1 MAEWSDLKAA
11 IAKIIKTNGNQEI
24 TGRLLQNV
32 LNNIVS
38 SVGENSTFAGIAT
51 PSTNPGT
58 PDGNVFYLATR
69 AGAYANFNGIAIADG
84 EAVILEWKG
93 RWTKKVTGFAT
104 QEQFSKIEKR
114 GREITLADDLKN
126 ASKSLKTDGT
136 LKDAGGWFTY
146 YKVPITK
153 GDSFIADFSQ
163 IPTSEGTTACVIY
176 NSNGA
181 VTETIN
187 EKKIDYTFTQDGFI
201 SFCFYGSNNFYNIY
215 SFRHLNNTIKQIV
228 DGESLYNLDYRKP
241 LSGSYYTA
249 TTARRAVPTNIRKF
263 GLIITYKTDATT
275 SVTEQFVGSSTSAW
289 TTASNW
295 KNIGASEDDDAVK
308 NQVRQLQEFP
318 PTLPWFDRFGGNG
331 NLSDVTAD
339 LSLIGRTLKDIW
351 FEFPDGKPSWWD
363 SRQPQLR
370 AYNGYGFGEEND
382 ARFIIYFR
390 ESKEETYSIT
400 YNYQYRGPRYKG
412 GIEHFRLAIK
422 LGGSSEPTFYM
433 NVVID
438 TLLLMAIDGTIL
450 NSKDSQNIQPM
461 ILKNTGTL
469 YDIDSKDYVEEAPKD
484 DKEYVRKNG
493 TWAVATA
500 QNIGGIPQIFNAPI
514 RRRDKSEK
522 LRLLCFGSSWNM
534 CAWWYLNKIIQSAGI
549 NAEITGFF
557 TGSAYFAQWI
567 DRYKNNEAV
576 DCWKST
582 NGSDWEKTTANFKD
596 TLNEGWDI
604 IEFQQSA
611 HLAIKWEQGWE
622 PYWSELVSIVKRN
635 CNFDTIIA
643 FNCSY
648 TPAINGNLSPYPN
661 TVDGQKQWQQLNY
674 ENTQKFMALSGIYNV
689 SPGGATM
696 WSLRREPTIN
706 TEDAKD
712 LAFDKLH
719 PDNGLPIYALGGTF
733 FETYISP
740 MYGIS
745 FDKVE
750 WKPDISIQKTP
761 FNNAWLELNDQ
772 QRIKIRKI
780 IKLSLSNRFGFNE
793 L

>member
-1 MAEWSDLKAA
+1 MAKWSDLKAA
-11 IAKIIKTNGNQEI
+11 VAEVIKTNGNQEI
-24 TGRLLQNV
+24 TGAVLQNV
-32 LNNIVS
+32 LNNIIS
-38 SVGENSTFAGIAT
+38 NVGENASFVDVAT

-58 PDGNVFYLATR
+58 PDGNVFYFASE
-69 AGAYANFNGIAIADG
+69 AGIYSNFNGIAIADG

-93 RWTKKVTGFAT
+93 RWTKKVTGLAT

-126 ASKSLKTDGT
+126 ANKSLKTDGT
-136 LKDAGGWFTY
+136 LKDAGDWFTY

-201 SFCFYGSNNFYNIY
+201 SFCFYGSNSFYNIY

-228 DGESLYNLDYRKP
+228 DGESLYNLDYRTP

-295 KNIGASEDDDAVK
+295 KNIGASEDDDVVK

-318 PTLPWFDRFGGNG
+318 PTLPWFDKFGG

-382 ARFIIYFR
+382 ARFIIFFR
-390 ESKEETYSIT
+390 ESKEETYNYT

-422 LGGSSEPTFYM
+422 LGGNSEPTFYM

-450 NSKDSQNIQPM
+450 SSKDSQNIQPM
-461 ILKNTGTL
+461 ILKNTRTL
-469 YDIDSKDYVEEAPKD
+469 YDIGSKNYVEEAPKD
-484 DKEYVRKNG
+484 NKEYVRKNG
-493 TWAVATA
+493 KWAVATA
-500 QNIGGIPQIFNAPI
+500 QNTGGIPQIFNAPI

-549 NAEITGFF
+549 DAEITGFF
-557 TGSAYFAQWI
+557 TGGAHFSQWI

-604 IEFQQSA
+604 IEFQQGASQ
-611 HLAIKWEQGWE
+611 AIKWEQEWE

-648 TPAINGNLSPYPN
+648 TPGVKGNLSPYPN
-661 TVDGQKQWQQLNY
+661 SQDGQKQWQQLNY

-712 LAFDKLH
+712 LASDNLH
-719 PDNGLPIYALGGTF
+719 PDNGLPIYALGGTL
-733 FETYISP
+733 FETYIAP
-740 MYGIS
+740 MYGVS
-745 FDKVE
+745 FASVE
-750 WKPDISIQKTP
+750 WKPDISIAKTP
-761 FNNAWLELNDQ
+761 FNFGYQEMSNDQ
-772 QRIKIRKI
+772 REKVRNIV
-780 IKLSLSNRFGFNE
+780 KLSLSNRFGFNE

>member
-1 MAEWSDLKAA
+1 MAKWSDLKAA

-24 TGRLLQNV
+24 TGQLLQNV
-32 LNNIVS
+32 LNSIVS

-69 AGAYANFNGIAIADG
+69 VGTYANFNGIAIADG

-93 RWTKKVTGFAT
+93 SWTKKVTGFAT

-126 ASKSLKTDGT
+126 TNKSLRTDGT
-136 LKDAGGWFTY
+136 LKDTSSWLTY

-153 GDSFIADFSQ
+153 GDSFIADFSL

-201 SFCFYGSNNFYNIY
+201 SFCFYVYGSNNFYNIY

-249 TTARRAVPTNIRKF
+249 TTARSAVPTNIRKF

-295 KNIGASEDDDAVK
+295 KNIGASEDDDVVK

-318 PTLPWFDRFGGNG
+318 PTLPWFDRFGG

-382 ARFIIYFR
+382 ARFVIYFR
-390 ESKEETYSIT
+390 ESKEETYSNT

-412 GIEHFRLAIK
+412 GIEYFRLAIK
-422 LGGSSEPTFYM
+422 LGGRSEPTFYM

-450 NSKDSQNIQPM
+450 SSKDSQNIQPM

-500 QNIGGIPQIFNAPI
+500 QNIGGIPQIFNVPI

-549 NAEITGFF
+549 NAEITGFY
-557 TGSAYFAQWI
+557 TGGAYFSQWI

-604 IEFQQSA
+604 IEFQQGA
-611 HLAIKWEQGWE
+611 YQAIKWEQEWE

-648 TPAINGNLSPYPN
+648 TPGVNGNLSPYPKSQ
-661 TVDGQKQWQQLNY
+661 DGQKQWQQLNY

-712 LAFDKLH
+712 LASDNLH
-719 PDNGLPIYALGGTF
+719 PDNGLPIYALGGTL
-733 FETYISP
+733 FETYIAP
-740 MYGIS
+740 MYGVS
-745 FDKVE
+745 FTSVE
-750 WKPDISIQKTP
+750 WKPDTSIAKTP
-761 FNNAWLELNDQ
+761 FNFGYQEMSNDQ
-772 QRIKIRKI
+772 REKVRNIV
-780 IKLSLSNRFGFNE
+780 KLSLSNRFGFNE

>member
-1 MAEWSDLKAA
+1 MANWTVLKAA

-24 TGRLLQNV
+24 TGQLLQNV

-58 PDGNVFYLATR
+58 PDGDVFYLATR
-69 AGAYANFNGIAIADG
+69 AGTYANFNGIAIADG

-93 RWTKKVTGFAT
+93 GWTKKVTGFAT

-126 ASKSLKTDGT
+126 TNKSLKTDGT

-153 GDSFIADFSQ
+153 GDNFIADFSQ
-163 IPTSEGTTACVIY
+163 IPTSEGATACVIY

-187 EKKIDYTFTQDGFI
+187 EKKINYTFTQDGFI
-201 SFCFYGSNNFYNIY
+201 SFCFYGSESFYNIY

-249 TTARRAVPTNIRKF
+249 TTARIAVPTNIRKF

-351 FEFPDGKPSWWD
+351 FEFPNGKPTWWD

-412 GIEHFRLAIK
+412 GIEHFRLAIR

-450 NSKDSQNIQPM
+450 GSKDSQNIQPM

-469 YDIDSKDYVEEAPKD
+469 YGIGSKGYVEEAPKD

-522 LRLLCFGSSWNM
+522 LRMLCFGSSWNM
-534 CAWWYLNKIIQSAGI
+534 CAWWYLNKMTQSAGI

-689 SPGGATM
+689 SPGGATI

-706 TEDAKD
+706 ISND

-719 PDNGLPIYALGGTF
+719 PDNGLPLYALGGTF

-761 FNNAWLELNDQ
+761 FNNAWQELNDQ

>member
-1 MAEWSDLKAA
+1 MAKWSDLKAA
-11 IAKIIKTNGNQEI
+11 IANIIKTNGNQEI

-32 LNNIVS
+32 LNSIVS

-69 AGAYANFNGIAIADG
+69 AGTYTNFNGIAIIDG

-93 RWTKKVTGFAT
+93 SWTKKVTGFAT

-126 ASKSLKTDGT
+126 ANKSLKTNGT
-136 LKDAGGWFTY
+136 LKDAGGWLTY

-153 GDSFIADFSQ
+153 GDSFIADFSL

-201 SFCFYGSNNFYNIY
+201 SFCFSGNNNFYNIY
-215 SFRHLNNTIKQIV
+215 SFKHLNNTIKQIV
-228 DGESLYNLDYRKP
+228 NGESLYNLDYHKP

-249 TTARRAVPTNIRKF
+249 TTARSAVPTNIRKF

-295 KNIGASEDDDAVK
+295 KNIGASEDDDIVK
-308 NQVRQLQEFP
+308 NQVKQLQEFP
-318 PTLPWFDRFGGNG
+318 PTLPWFDRFGG

-351 FEFPDGKPSWWD
+351 FEFPNGKPSWWD

-370 AYNGYGFGEEND
+370 AYNGYGFGTETD

-390 ESKEETYSIT
+390 ESKEETYDIT

-412 GIEHFRLAIK
+412 EIEHFRLAIK

-438 TLLLMAIDGTIL
+438 TLLLMPIEGTIL
-450 NSKDSQNIQPM
+450 SSINSQKIQPM

-469 YDIDSKDYVEEAPKD
+469 YNVGGNNFVEEAPED
-484 DKEYVRKNG
+484 GNEYVRKNKE
-493 TWAVATA
+493 WVIPIF
-500 QNIGGIPQIFNAPI
+500 NIRGIIPQIFNTPI

-549 NAEITGFF
+549 NAEITGFY
-557 TGSAYFAQWI
+557 TGGAYFSQWI

-604 IEFQQSA
+604 IEFQQGA
-611 HLAIKWEQGWE
+611 YQAIKWEQEWE

-635 CNFDTIIA
+635 CNFDTVIA

-648 TPAINGNLSPYPN
+648 TPGVNGNLSPYPN
-661 TVDGQKQWQQLNY
+661 SQDGQKQWQQLNY

-712 LAFDKLH
+712 LASDNLH
-719 PDNGLPIYALGGTF
+719 PDNGLPIYALGGTL
-733 FETYISP
+733 FETYIAP

-745 FDKVE
+745 FTSVE
-750 WKPDISIQKTP
+750 WKPDTSIAKTP
-761 FNNAWLELNDQ
+761 FNFGYQEMSNDQ
-772 QRIKIRKI
+772 REKVRNIV
-780 IKLSLSNRFGFNE
+780 KLSLSNRFGFNE

>member
-1 MAEWSDLKAA
+1 MAKWSDLKAA
-11 IAKIIKTNGNQEI
+11 IANIIKTNGNQEI
-24 TGRLLQNV
+24 TGQLLQNV
-32 LNNIVS
+32 LNSIVS

-69 AGAYANFNGIAIADG
+69 AGTYANFNGIAIIDG

-93 RWTKKVTGFAT
+93 KWTKNVTGFAT
-104 QEQFSKIEKR
+104 QEQLSKIDKR

-126 ASKSLKTDGT
+126 ANKSLKTNGT
-136 LKDAGGWFTY
+136 LKDTGNWFTY

-153 GDSFIADFSQ
+153 GDSFIADFSL
-163 IPTSEGTTACVIY
+163 IPTSEGSTACAIY
-176 NSNGA
+176 NSNGV

-201 SFCFYGSNNFYNIY
+201 SFCFYGSSNSFYNIY
-215 SFRHLNNTIKQIV
+215 SFRHLNNTIKQTV

-249 TTARRAVPTNIRKF
+249 TTARMAVPTNIRKF
-263 GLIITYKTDATT
+263 GLIITYKTNATT

-295 KNIGASEDDDAVK
+295 KNVGASEDDDVVK

-318 PTLPWFDRFGGNG
+318 PTLPWFDRFGGN
-331 NLSDVTAD
+331 LSDVTAD
-339 LSLIGRTLKDIW
+339 LSLIGKTLKDIW
-351 FEFPDGKPSWWD
+351 FEFPNGKPSWWD

-390 ESKEETYSIT
+390 ESKEETYSNT
-400 YNYQYRGPRYKG
+400 YNHQYRGPRYKG
-412 GIEHFRLAIK
+412 GIEYFRSAIK

-450 NSKDSQNIQPM
+450 SSKDSQNIQPM
-461 ILKNTGTL
+461 ILKNTRTL
-469 YDIDSKDYVEEAPKD
+469 YDIGSKNYVEEAPKD
-484 DKEYVRKNG
+484 NKEYVRKNG
-493 TWAVATA
+493 KWAVATA
-500 QNIGGIPQIFNAPI
+500 QNTGGIPQIFNAPI

-549 NAEITGFF
+549 DAEITGFF
-557 TGSAYFAQWI
+557 TGGAYFSQWI

-604 IEFQQSA
+604 IEFQQGA
-611 HLAIKWEQGWE
+611 YQAIKWEQEWE

-648 TPAINGNLSPYPN
+648 TPGVKGNLSPYPN
-661 TVDGQKQWQQLNY
+661 SQDGQKQWQQLNY

-712 LAFDKLH
+712 LASDNLH
-719 PDNGLPIYALGGTF
+719 PDNGLPIYALGGTL
-733 FETYISP
+733 FETYIAP
-740 MYGIS
+740 MYGVS
-745 FDKVE
+745 FASVE
-750 WKPDISIQKTP
+750 WKPDVSIAKTP
-761 FNNAWLELNDQ
+761 FNFGYQEMSNDQ
-772 QRIKIRKI
+772 REKVRNI